1 MRVHMPSKD
10 EEKIVEYKEKLSSQL
25 SKVVS
30 YEEEQQSLIKD
41 LAKTMDKTAKEK
53 SKLAE
58 IQGDLIEKLKIA
70 SRNPA
75 AQIDDSEIQ
84 SLRNS
89 RDTLEKSLTN
99 QRHLADA
106 FYELSN
112 VMNSFLDKKDDYQD
126 AMGDLVKFIN
136 KWQDYSYK
144 LMKARNKYKSEKK
157 QRKYEEKISEL
168 DGKII
173 RGQRQIDRQMET
185 LIEEAKLLDQAWNNV
200 RSSIRKYGW

>member
-1 MRVHMPSKD
+1 MPSKD